1 MSIKGKEDFVALNL
15 KKHYAD
21 IVLALDRRL
30 MQWRITP
37 IVPGVRVCP
46 SPTTL
51 MMSMTMMMAMT
62 MAMTMAILLP
72 IAMMIT
78 HRSKR
83 ETTSAWPKEQALCK
97 GIKPPDGKLLTTHVT
112 PYDPIQGEF

>member
-1 MSIKGKEDFVALNL
+1 MSIKGKEDFVAMNL

-62 MAMTMAILLP
+62 MAMTMVM
-72 IAMMIT
+72 AMMIT
-78 HRSKR
+78 HLSKR

-97 GIKPPDGKLLTTHVT
+97 GIKPPDGKLLNTHVT
-112 PYDPIQGEF
+112 PYVPIQGEF